1 MSKPKHFTDTELH
14 DLILSMIPKAQ
25 PYHPA
30 SRAYACLLETEIKQ
44 SLDRL
49 FEKCG
54 VYKHWVI
61 DGKEYSIYVK
71 SPSQWRGESRYKL
84 LVEPAH

>member
-1 MSKPKHFTDTELH
+1 MSKPKTFTDIELH
-14 DLILSMIPKAQ
+14 DLILAMIPKAK

-30 SRAYACLLETEIKQ
+30 HRAYSLLSEAEIKQ
-44 SLDRL
+44 ALDRL
-49 FEKCG
+49 FTKG
-54 VYKHWVI
+54 NWAKHWI
-61 DGKEYSIYVK
+61 IEGKEYYIRVK